1 MPREEKVNEVER
13 LQERLRSA
21 AAVILTDFRGLTV
34 GEITTLRGKL
44 RAAGADYRVV
54 KNRLLAIAGKGSGIE
69 GLDAYLTGP
78 TAAAFAAADPVA
90 AAKAIQEFI
99 RQTRKLVIKA
109 SVVDG
114 RVYNEVQTKALADLP
129 GRTQLLARLVGGVAA
144 PLAGLQGVLSGL
156 PRKLVYALDQVRQQ
170 RGVRGE
176 AA

>member
-1 MPREEKVNEVER
+1 MPRADKVNEVER
-13 LQERLRSA
+13 LQQRLKGA

-69 GLDAYLTGP
+69 GLEAYLTGP
-78 TAAAFAAADPVA
+78 TAAAFAATDPVA

-109 SVVDG
+109 SVVEG
-114 RVYNEVQTKALADLP
+114 QVFNEAQTKALAELP
-129 GRTQLLARLVGGVAA
+129 GRAQLLARLVGGVAA
-144 PLAGLQGVLSGL
+144 PIAGLQGVLSGL
-156 PRKLVYALDQVRQQ
+156 PR
-170 RGVRGE
+170 
-176 AA
+176 